1 MLVTIRRGLVYLAL
15 AALVAFGGQAF
26 AAIVAVGNCTALVN
40 FATIQQAVDAVPPG
54 SSIQVCP
61 GTYHEQVNISQKVT
75 ITGIM
80 YAGTDRVLI
89 VPPSSGLVANTVSV
103 DNASLPMAAQIWVH
117 DTIGPVLIS
126 NVTVDGSNN
135 QITSCA
141 PDLVGILFQNA
152 SGTLNHIATRNQ
164 TLGSGLGGCQ
174 SGLGIFVQSAT
185 GQTSTVSVL
194 ASSVHQYNKNGIT
207 GNDAGT
213 TLTATG
219 NYVQGS
225 GVVASPGAAQ
235 NGIQIGRGATGK
247 ISANT
252 VIDNI
257 YGDPTIAGSSDILL
271 YNTDEVTPPTVSL
284 NLVGN
289 SQYPIAIYID
299 TASTGDGATISS
311 NKIMG
316 TAAYDAI
323 DVCSNGNT
331 VKSNII
337 FDSAESGIHL
347 DASCSG
353 TGNNNTV
360 TTNTMLESDCAG
372 ILSDPGTTGNTV
384 GSQTYYTVPFQKAT
398 STSKCTISQGPRAP
412 QQGGKF
418 SPVK

>member
-1 MLVTIRRGLVYLAL
+1 
-15 AALVAFGGQAF
+15 
-26 AAIVAVGNCTALVN
+26 
-40 FATIQQAVDAVPPG
+40 
-54 SSIQVCP
+54 
-61 GTYHEQVNISQKVT
+61 
-75 ITGIM
+75 M

-89 VPPSSGLVANTVSV
+89 LPPSTGVVANTVSV

-117 DTIGPVLIS
+117 DTAGPVLIS

-141 PDLVGILFQNA
+141 PDLVGILYQKA
-152 SGTLNHIATRNQ
+152 SGTLNHVATRNQ
-164 TLGSGLGGCQ
+164 TLGAGLGGCQ
-174 SGLGIFVQSAT
+174 SGLGIFIQSAT

-194 ASSVHQYNKNGIT
+194 ASSVHKYNKNGIT

-213 TLTATG
+213 TLTVTG
-219 NYVQGS
+219 SYVQGS
-225 GVVASPGAAQ
+225 GVVPSPGAAQ
-235 NGIQIGRGATGK
+235 NGIQLGFGATGK
-247 ISANT
+247 ISADT

-271 YNTDEVTPPTVSL
+271 YDTAEATPPTVSL
-284 NLVGN
+284 NIVGN
-289 SQYPIAIYID
+289 SQYPIVTYTD
-299 TASTGDGATISS
+299 TPGLGDGATISG

-331 VKSNII
+331 VSSNTI
-337 FDSAESGIHL
+337 FDSAESAIHL

-360 TTNTMLESDCAG
+360 NTNTMLESDCAG
-372 ILSDPGTTGNTV
+372 ILSDPGTSGNTL

-412 QQGGKF
+412 QQGRKF